1 MPLPEKHIC
10 TIDDIYDLPDG
21 VRGELINGKMYMMA
35 PPGRIHQEIS
45 QYLSMMIG
53 SYIMQHHGTCKIYPA
68 PFAVFL
74 NQDDFTYVEPDI
86 SVICDHDKL
95 NDKGCQGAPDWVIE
109 IVSPSSKTM
118 DYYRKLALY
127 QSAGV
132 REYWIVDPMK
142 EIILV
147 YNMEYGDAP
156 VIYFFQNTISSF
168 VIPGLNIDFSHLT
181 LK

>member
-1 MPLPEKHIC
+1 MNAMPLSEKHIC

-132 REYWIVDPMK
+132 REYWIVDPRRK
-142 EIILV
+142 TVTVNYFEK
-147 YNMEYGDAP
+147 NM
-156 VIYFFQNTISSF
+156 
-168 VIPGLNIDFSHLT
+168 LNIQYSFDSFPQL
-181 LK
+181 LKL

>member
-1 MPLPEKHIC
+1 
-10 TIDDIYDLPDG
+10 
-21 VRGELINGKMYMMA
+21 
-35 PPGRIHQEIS
+35 
-45 QYLSMMIG
+45 
-53 SYIMQHHGTCKIYPA
+53 
-68 PFAVFL
+68 
-74 NQDDFTYVEPDI
+74 
-86 SVICDHDKL
+86 
-95 NDKGCQGAPDWVIE
+95 
-109 IVSPSSKTM
+109 M

-168 VIPGLNIDFSHLT
+168 VIPGLDIDFSQLM